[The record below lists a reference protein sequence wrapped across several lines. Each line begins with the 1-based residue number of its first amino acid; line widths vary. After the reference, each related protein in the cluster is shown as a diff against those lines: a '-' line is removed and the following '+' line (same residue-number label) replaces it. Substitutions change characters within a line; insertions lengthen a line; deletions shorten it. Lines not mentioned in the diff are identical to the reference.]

1 MGIGIDAL
9 FNSSGEVGQW
19 LSASNT
25 YVTGSLFISFLLI
38 IGFFL
43 LLMMLFKMPELF
55 MALILFPF
63 LIIVSVIDGIGTEI
77 KIIIGVCVLIVG
89 IGLYAFYPSK

>member
-1 MGIGIDAL
+1 MGIAL
-9 FNSSGEVGQW
+9 NAIFNSSGDVGQW
-19 LSASNT
+19 LTASSTN
-25 YVTGSLFISFLLI
+25 VTGSLFISILLI

-43 LLMMLFKMPELF
+43 LLMMLFKMPEIF

-77 KIIIGVCVLIVG
+77 KIIIGICVLVVG
-89 IGLYAFYPSK
+89 LGLYAFYPSK

>member
-1 MGIGIDAL
+1 MGIAL
-9 FNSSGEVGQW
+9 NTIFNSTGEVGRW
-19 LSASNT
+19 ITASNT
-25 YVTGSLFISFLLI
+25 NVTGSLFITILLI

-77 KIIIGVCVLIVG
+77 KIIIGICVLIVG